1 MPLYDHI
8 KKVLILG
15 SGAIR
20 IGQAGEFD
28 YSGSQCVKAVSEEG
42 IETILI
48 NPNIATIQTDPRL
61 ADKVYLLPITV
72 PFVEKV
78 IKKERPDGIMLAFG
92 GQTALNCG
100 VELNSKGILE
110 KYEVDV
116 LGTPIKAIEETE
128 NRELFRQAM
137 FRCGIEIAKSK
148 IANNLHDALKI
159 ANDIGYPIIVRVGYT
174 LGGRGSGI
182 ARNEDQLREIAS
194 RGLAQSMINQIL
206 IEEYLDVPNWKEV
219 EYEVVRDSQNNC
231 ITVCNMENFDPM
243 GIHTG
248 ESIVIAPSQTLTNRE
263 YHILRSASIRVIR
276 ELGIVGE
283 CNIQYG
289 LHARSEQFK
298 AIEVNARLSRSSALA
313 SKATGY
319 PLAYVAAK
327 LALGYTLPELSNKV
341 TGITTACFEPA
352 LDYLV
357 TKIPRWDLQKFSGS
371 VDRRIGSQMKS
382 VGEVMAIGRNF
393 EESIQKAIRMLEIGK
408 IGLSGNS
415 NNFDDYSDDKI
426 KTLLKNPTDE
436 RIFVLMSALRHDIS
450 VDEIYQL
457 TGIDKWFL
465 YKLLHISEIE
475 KKLKKNKL
483 FSSYNDSIHDDSKQ
497 MKLKELIKE
506 AKKYGFSDLQIAKL
520 WNTDEFAVRRLRT
533 RLNITPVIKQIDT
546 LAAEW
551 PATTNYLY
559 LTYGGN
565 THDLE
570 FKHDFMRKK
579 IIVLG
584 SGVYRIGSSVEFDW
598 GAVNI
603 VWALKNQGI
612 DEVAMVNYNPE
623 TVSTDYDISD
633 KLYFEEINFERVLDI
648 CDIEKPYGIVV
659 SVGGQVSNNIAPKIT
674 MAREILR
681 IGNVKIIGTL
691 GKNIDRAENRVK
703 FSKVLDLEKIGQPD
717 WSSLSDLEH
726 AKKFAKKVGYPVLV
740 RPSYVLSGAAM
751 RVAYA
756 KNQLEEYLL
765 LATNVS
771 PEHPVII
778 SKYIEDAREV
788 EVDGVSDGTDVL
800 IGAII
805 EHVEN
810 AGVHSGDATMSIPP
824 ISISK
829 EVIDEIKKYSKKI
842 ARSLQ
847 IVGPFNIQYIVKNEE
862 VFVIECNLRTSRSMP
877 FVSKTSGI
885 NLMEVAAPIMLGKKL
900 KDLKLPDINP
910 IDYFGVKVP
919 QFSFMRLE
927 GADPIL
933 GVEMLSTGEVASYGN
948 TFLEAL
954 IKALISAEIKVPLD
968 GGNVFITVGGY
979 ELKQKIIPLVEK
991 LTKLNYK
998 IYATEDTA
1006 IAIKNKGFKVTTL
1019 YKISEPQRKPNI
1031 KDYLLKRKID
1041 LIINIPIAR
1050 VLEKYKAML
1059 KDEYDIRRKAVE
1071 YNIPVI
1077 TNLQLAKA
1085 MVDAL
1090 EFARTNELSILSLN
1104 ELWQRLDF
1112 TYGWNKIK

>member
-1 MPLYDHI
+1 MPFYDHI

-28 YSGSQCVKAVSEEG
+28 YSGSQCVKAVKEEG
-42 IETILI
+42 IETILV

-61 ADKVYLLPITV
+61 ADKVYLLPLTL

-78 IKKERPDGIMLAFG
+78 IKKERPDGILLGFG

-100 VELNSKGILE
+100 VELNDEGILE
-110 KYEVDV
+110 KYEVEV
-116 LGTPIKAIEETE
+116 LGTPIKAIKETE
-128 NRELFRQAM
+128 DRELFRQAM
-137 FRCGIEIAKSK
+137 HRSGIKIAKSK
-148 IANNLHDALKI
+148 IATNLKDAISI
-159 ANDIGYPIIVRVGYT
+159 AKDIGYPVMVRVGYT
-174 LGGRGSGI
+174 LGGRGSGV
-182 ARNEDQLREIAS
+182 ARNEDELRAIAG
-194 RGLAQSMINQIL
+194 RGLAQSMISQVL

-219 EYEVVRDSQNNC
+219 EYEVVRDCENNC

-283 CNIQYG
+283 CNIQYA
-289 LHARSEQFK
+289 LHARSEDFR

-319 PLAYVAAK
+319 PLAYIAAK
-327 LALGYTLPELSNKV
+327 LALGYTLPELKNKV
-341 TGITTACFEPA
+341 TNITTACFEPA

-357 TKIPRWDLQKFSGS
+357 VKIPRWDLQKFPGS
-371 VDRRIGSQMKS
+371 VDRRIGTQMKS

-393 EESIQKAIRMLEIGK
+393 EEAIQKAIRMLEIGK
-408 IGLSGNS
+408 IGLSGNDK
-415 NNFDDYSDDKI
+415 NFDEYSDSQLKN
-426 KTLLKNPTDE
+426 LLKNPTDE
-436 RIFVLMSALRHDIS
+436 RIFVIMSALRHNIPI
-450 VDEIYQL
+450 DEIFEL

-465 YKLLHISEIE
+465 YKLQHIIDIE
-475 KKLKKNKL
+475 RKLKLKKRLL
-483 FSSYNDSIHDDSKQ
+483 FGSTGPKTSEDWL
-497 MKLKELIKE
+497 KLKDLLFE

-520 WNTDEFAVRRLRT
+520 WNMDEITVRRLRN
-533 RLNITPVIKQIDT
+533 RFSIKPVVKQIDT

-551 PATTNYLY
+551 PASTNYLY
-559 LTYGGN
+559 LTYGGTN
-565 THDLE
+565 HDLK
-570 FKHDFMRKK
+570 FIKDYNWKK

-612 DEVAMVNYNPE
+612 DEVSMVNYNPE

-633 KLYFEEINFERVLDI
+633 KLYFEEISFERVLDI
-648 CDIEKPYGIVV
+648 CEVEKPHGVIV
-659 SVGGQVSNNIAPKIT
+659 SVGGQVSNNIAPKLT
-674 MAREILR
+674 MAQERLR
-681 IGNVKIIGTL
+681 IGDVKIIGTL
-691 GKNIDRAENRVK
+691 GRDIDRAENRAK
-703 FSKVLDLEKIGQPD
+703 FSQILDLERIGQPP
-717 WSSLSDLEH
+717 WSSLTDIEK
-726 AKKFAKKVGYPVLV
+726 AKEFAKKVGYPVLV

-751 RVAYA
+751 RVAYS
-756 KNQLEEYLL
+756 KEQLEEYLL
-765 LATNVS
+765 LAAEVS
-771 PEHPVII
+771 PEYPVVI
-778 SKYIEDAREV
+778 SKYIENAREV
-788 EVDGVSDGTDVL
+788 EVDGVSDGNDVL
-800 IGAII
+800 IGAVI

-824 ISISK
+824 ITISEDVINRIK
-829 EVIDEIKKYSKKI
+829 EYSKKI
-842 ARSLQ
+842 ARALQ
-847 IVGPFNIQYIVKNEE
+847 IIGPFNIQYIVKDDEI
-862 VFVIECNLRTSRSMP
+862 FVIECNLRTSRSMP
-877 FVSKTSGI
+877 FVSKTRGI

-900 KDLKLPDINP
+900 KDLNIREPSESK
-910 IDYFGVKVP
+910 YYGVKVP

-933 GVEMLSTGEVASYGN
+933 GVEMLSTGEVAAYGD

-954 IKALISAEIKVPLD
+954 IKGLLAAEIKVPLN

-979 ELKQKIIPLVEK
+979 ELKQKIVPLVDK

-998 IYATEDTA
+998 IFATEDTA
-1006 IAIKNKGFKVTTL
+1006 IALREKGYEVTTL
-1019 YKISEPQRKPNI
+1019 YKISEPERKPNI
-1031 KDYLLKRKID
+1031 KEYLLKRKID
-1041 LIINIPIAR
+1041 LIINIPTAR

-1071 YNIPVI
+1071 YNIP
-1077 TNLQLAKA
+1077 
-1085 MVDAL
+1085 
-1090 EFARTNELSILSLN
+1090 
-1104 ELWQRLDF
+1104 
-1112 TYGWNKIK
+1112 